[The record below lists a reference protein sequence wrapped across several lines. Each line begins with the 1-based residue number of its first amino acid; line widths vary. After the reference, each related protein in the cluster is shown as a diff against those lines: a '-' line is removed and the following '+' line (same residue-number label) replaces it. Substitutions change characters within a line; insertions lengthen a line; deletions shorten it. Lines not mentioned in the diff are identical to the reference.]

1 MGLFEE
7 PAEGYLFK
15 AYHDALI
22 YALQLQNLCC
32 FSYETSVI
40 SFINSNILIILL
52 MYSNYRLK

>member
-15 AYHDALI
+15 ANHDALI

-40 SFINSNILIILL
+40 SFINSN
-52 MYSNYRLK
+52 

>member
-15 AYHDALI
+15 ANHDTFI

-32 FSYETSVI
+32 FFMKPV
-40 SFINSNILIILL
+40 SFHLLIITNLIYL
-52 MYSNYRLK
+52 